1 MKKFNSVKNKN
12 KVICKFFS
20 YLLIFFFIRKIM
32 IYIEKLINLIHLLVN
47 FFQKSNVLNNK
58 TKLLIY

>member
-20 YLLIFFFIRKIM
+20 YLLTFFFIRKIM
-32 IYIEKLINLIHLLVN
+32 IYIEKLINLIHLLVI